1 MSSIC
6 SQKKIPSENC
16 RFYLLFSSYFPH
28 YSQSQP
34 HPTSS
39 HSLEVHSKYLDCNTK
54 ALQHLLS
61 KSTILTS
68 HIHHIQNLLFH
79 ITFASPIVQNLLTH
93 LASLHKL
100 HCQNSLCCQVLHK
113 SNRIRFF
120 NLPKFF
126 NLLFWLGY
134 TLLFFGMHSWC
145 LKSWIPH
152 TLTTR
157 GTRMPSLCAKLLAVL
172 SALFASCKKSAK
184 RPHHIPSKT
193 KMVNLLLK
201 ISTAYKQM
209 ESQNKTTHINDTA
222 IIWLLVQSYQTRVA
236 HE

>member
-1 MSSIC
+1 
-6 SQKKIPSENC
+6 
-16 RFYLLFSSYFPH
+16 
-28 YSQSQP
+28 
-34 HPTSS
+34 
-39 HSLEVHSKYLDCNTK
+39 
-54 ALQHLLS
+54 
-61 KSTILTS
+61 
-68 HIHHIQNLLFH
+68 
-79 ITFASPIVQNLLTH
+79 
-93 LASLHKL
+93 
-100 HCQNSLCCQVLHK
+100 
-113 SNRIRFF
+113 
-120 NLPKFF
+120 
-126 NLLFWLGY
+126 LFWLGY